1 MKKMLALKALIGV
14 FALLFFSFNSVPFT
28 ALEKELSRDV
38 TTINGSPVVF
48 VQVVHLEGE
57 NERPVPVE
65 TDAKGI
71 AILRMTA
78 DKILYAK
85 VMVHKMDPEDGTLLA
100 SHIHTGS
107 ADVAGPV
114 LVPLA
119 IGAENFG
126 KTIVVDLSTT
136 PEKYEAI
143 LTDELYVNAHSS
155 TYPGG
160 IVRGQIR

>member
-14 FALLFFSFNSVPFT
+14 FTLLFFSFNSDPFT
-28 ALEKELSRDV
+28 SLENELSRDV

-57 NERPVPVE
+57 NERPVPVD

-78 DKILYAK
+78 DHTLYAK
-85 VMVHKMDPEDGTLLA
+85 VMVHKVDPEEDGLLTA
-100 SHIHTGS
+100 SHIHRGS

-119 IGAENFG
+119 IGADNFG
-126 KTIVVDLSTT
+126 KNLVIDLTQ
-136 PEKYEAI
+136 EQYDAI
-143 LTDELYVNAHSS
+143 LSEELYVNAHS
-155 TYPGG
+155 TIYPGG